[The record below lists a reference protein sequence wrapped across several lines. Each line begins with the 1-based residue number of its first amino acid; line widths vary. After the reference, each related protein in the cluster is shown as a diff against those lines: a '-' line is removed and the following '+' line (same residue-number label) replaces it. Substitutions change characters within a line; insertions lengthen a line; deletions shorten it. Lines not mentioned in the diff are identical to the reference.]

1 MSSVTFQKSASK
13 GVGVSPGSYYP
24 LSHLGNL
31 KKWKVFAI
39 IRIYSIQKASEKGI
53 SLFQWGV
60 ALGSKISLGGVAKDS
75 MRRPVD

>member
-1 MSSVTFQKSASK
+1 MSRPRNLLAKALEFLQDLIAFR
-13 GVGVSPGSYYP
+13 Y
-24 LSHLGNL
+24 LGNL

-60 ALGSKISLGGVAKDS
+60 ALGSKIGLGGVAKDS